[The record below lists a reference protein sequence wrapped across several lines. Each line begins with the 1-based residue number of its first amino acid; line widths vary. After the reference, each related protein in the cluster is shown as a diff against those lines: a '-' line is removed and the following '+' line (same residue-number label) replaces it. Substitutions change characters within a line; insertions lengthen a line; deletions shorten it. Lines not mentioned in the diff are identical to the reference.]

1 MLKTVLALALLVVV
15 AAAIFGKDIANL
27 SLRSDAARAAAPSH
41 ARQPPVAATG
51 QGCARGEALTLHADR
66 DGHFRTAVELEGR
79 HVPMI
84 IDTGATRVVLPH
96 EEAMRLGVQLGGARK
111 VPVATANGTV
121 DATLVRVARLKIGPI
136 CMASVEVLVMPP
148 GRLHVGLI
156 GMSVI
161 GQLTRFEMSRTRL
174 VLAQ

>member
-1 MLKTVLALALLVVV
+1 MLKAVLALALPIVV
-15 AAAIFGKDIANL
+15 AAAIYGKDIANL
-27 SLRSDAARAAAPSH
+27 YPRPDAARAAAPSNT
-41 ARQPPVAATG
+41 RQPPVAATG
-51 QGCARGEALTLHADR
+51 QGCVRGEALTVHADR
-66 DGHFRTAVELEGR
+66 DGHFQIAVEVDGR
-79 HVPMI
+79 YVPMM
-84 IDTGATRVVLPH
+84 IDTGATRVVLPQ
-96 EEAMRLGVQLGGARK
+96 EEAARLGLQLGGARK

-121 DATLVRVARLKIGPI
+121 EATLVRVNRMKIGPI

-161 GQLTRFEMSRTRL
+161 GQLNRFEMSRTRL